1 MSSNSPDSRVKPRAL
16 LPASY
21 AFVVQFGRDTDPRVD
36 RFVGQVE
43 HLASARQ
50 KRFASR
56 AELLVFIDETLDEAR
71 AQPDFWLGR
80 V

>member
-1 MSSNSPDSRVKPRAL
+1 MKPQAL

-21 AFVVQFGRDTDPRVD
+21 AFVVQFGRDTDPGAD

-56 AELLVFIDETLDEAR
+56 EEMLAFIEETLAESAASEDT
-71 AQPDFWLGR
+71 
-80 V
+80 

>member
-1 MSSNSPDSRVKPRAL
+1 MSSNSPDSRSKPRAL

-21 AFVVQFGRDTDPRVD
+21 AFVVQFGRDTDPRAG

-50 KRFASR
+50 KRFTSR
-56 AELLVFIDETLDEAR
+56 AEMLVFIEETLAEGFASDE
-71 AQPDFWLGR
+71 P
-80 V
+80 